1 MADRRTR
8 RRGRRARQTERL
20 RRIRIGVLSALGVF
34 VVALGGAGLFYGI
47 GADVGGEPAEGEHY
61 REIAPPEGAPRGLEV
76 VEYFSYA
83 CVHCR
88 NFDPVIADWS
98 STLPDGVRFRRAHV
112 AFSPGIAL
120 LARAHV
126 ALEQEGALEDNHDR
140 IFRALHD
147 RGRQFPTAESLADYV
162 DGFGIDRERFLTAVR
177 SPRVARIVA
186 EHDQAFRDSTLV
198 SVPSLTVA
206 GKYVINMDIG
216 RKQALEVVDRLVRQ
230 ELESRSSQGTPA
242 EAG

>member
-8 RRGRRARQTERL
+8 HRAKQAERL
-20 RRIRIGVLSALGVF
+20 RRIRIGILAAIGVF

-61 REIAPPEGAPRGLEV
+61 REITPPEGAPRALEV

-88 NFDPVIADWS
+88 SFDPLIEDWS
-98 STLPDGVRFRRAHV
+98 SSLPEGVRFRRAHV
-112 AFSPGIAL
+112 AFSPGVAL

-126 ALEQEGALEDNHDR
+126 ALEQAGALEDNHER

-147 RGRQFPTAESLADYV
+147 RNRQFPTAESLADYV

-177 SPRVARIVA
+177 SPRVARTVA
-186 EHDQAFRDSTLV
+186 ENDQAFRDAALV

-216 RKQALEVVDRLVRQ
+216 RKQALEVAERLVRK
-230 ELESRSSQGTPA
+230 ELESRS
-242 EAG
+242 AGAAADETG